1 MKMRFIDLSNKVEA
15 FIVEALESILKVAEA
30 LDIPFFVVG
39 ATARDVILV
48 YAFGIKPTRATK
60 DVDIGVQV
68 KDWRQ
73 FNRLSEELL
82 GSRQFTKGKSAQRFY
97 YKGKLR
103 IDIVPF
109 GGIDEP
115 HHEISWP
122 PEHEFEMSTLG
133 FAESYES
140 AVTIKLRKDPILE
153 VKFATPCGLAALKII
168 SWNDRKAERERDAQ
182 DLELIMR
189 NYVDAGNF
197 DRVFESEVDLLD
209 MVNFEYVGARLLG
222 RDLAVFLN
230 QTTKDKIL
238 LILDQETGEQERYRF
253 IEAMMAGR
261 LSRKDNFEDLLTL
274 LEELKTG
281 LKKG

>member
-1 MKMRFIDLSNKVEA
+1 MKMRYLDLSNKVEA
-15 FIVEALESILKVAEA
+15 FIVESLESILKIAKA

-48 YAFGIKPTRATK
+48 HAFGINPTRATK

-68 KDWRQ
+68 KDWQQ
-73 FNRLSEELL
+73 FNILSDELL
-82 GSRQFTKGKSAQRFY
+82 DSKQFTKGKSAQRFY

-109 GGIDEP
+109 GDIDEP

-122 PEHEFEMSTLG
+122 PENEFEMSTLG

-140 AVTIKLRKDPILE
+140 AVTIKLREDPILE

-189 NYVDAGNF
+189 NYIDAGNL
-197 DRVFESEVDLLD
+197 DRVIESEVDLLD
-209 MVNFEYVGARLLG
+209 MEDSEYVGARLLG
-222 RDLAVFLN
+222 RDMAAFLN

-238 LILDQETGEQERYRF
+238 LILDQETGEQKRYRF
-253 IEAMMAGR
+253 VEAMMAGR
-261 LSRKDNFEDLLTL
+261 VSRKDNFEELLTL

-281 LKKG
+281 LIER